1 MHRRLNID
9 GITCIHAK
17 NQISKH
23 VKVTFGSIKKIGH
36 LYYRVEID

>member
-1 MHRRLNID
+1 MHIRLNID

-23 VKVTFGSIKKIGH
+23 VKSDFWFNKKIGH